1 MQQPRVCRHHHSKRQ
16 LGCTCPV
23 CLSVRS
29 PACLP
34 ARFTHCLPLLC
45 GGATDPERRGAS
57 LATINNG
64 NLTMQG
70 PMMLR
75 QGFRGA
81 VARTAVFIHNV
92 SEDEW
97 FG

>member
-1 MQQPRVCRHHHSKRQ
+1 MQQPRVCRHQHSKRQ
-16 LGCTCPV
+16 LAHV
-23 CLSVRS
+23 LSACLSVHL
-29 PACLP
+29 PLP

-70 PMMLR
+70 PVMLK

-92 SEDEW
+92 SEDDW